1 MKSKPLAVLFTMTAV
16 SIMTAIPT
24 TAQGETFRDLNLK
37 LDYSKP
43 NHLAQ
48 NLKTIK
54 VEKINP
60 NLKARQEGTTKPPRD
75 LTGLSPLRL

>member
-16 SIMTAIPT
+16 SITTAIPA
-24 TAQGETFRDLNLK
+24 TAQGETFRHFNLK
-37 LDYSKP
+37 LNYPQP

-48 NLKTIK
+48 QLKTIK
-54 VEKINP
+54 VERINP
-60 NLKARQEGTTKPPRD
+60 SWKARQEGTTKPPRD